1 MPKLEVANFM
11 PIAKTKVEAAPTDS
25 VHRTVHTLALWTL
38 RISMTCRDNA
48 PCNRPRHLL
57 PLPFLCFLLLIATPA
72 LPAEQL
78 IQGGPQRVQLVELY
92 TSEGCSSC
100 PPADRWMSELLGQET
115 LWSAFVPVAFH
126 VDYWN
131 DLGWPD
137 RFSSPW
143 YSRRQRDYARRGGL
157 RTVYTPGFVLNGRE
171 WRGFFRGQ
179 ELPRPAREQAGLLS
193 LHVDADRQLRIRYE
207 AAAPL
212 PDSLRLNLV
221 LLGFALSSEV
231 DAGENRGRTLKHNFA
246 VLAWQE
252 EDLHGQAGLYTGAAQ
267 LPHSPH
273 AAGRTALAAWLSHP
287 GHPAPI
293 QAAGGMLQQGSSPA
307 PSL

>member
-1 MPKLEVANFM
+1 MIEIALPPLAASNTMPASLLACTGNM
-11 PIAKTKVEAAPTDS
+11 PCS
-25 VHRTVHTLALWTL
+25 RL
-38 RISMTCRDNA
+38 RR
-48 PCNRPRHLL
+48 LL
-57 PLPFLCFLLLIATPA
+57 PLPLLCALLLIAAPA

-100 PPADRWMSELLGQET
+100 PPADRWLSSLLEQET
-115 LWSAFVPVAFH
+115 LWSVFVPAAFH

-131 DLGWPD
+131 DIGWPD

-179 ELPRPAREQAGLLS
+179 DLPMPAREQAGLLS
-193 LHVDADRQLRIRYE
+193 LRIGAERRLHIRYQ

-212 PDSLRLNLV
+212 PDSLRLHLA
-221 LLGFALSSEV
+221 LLGFDLSTEV
-231 DAGENRGRTLKHNFA
+231 TAGENRGRTLKHDFA
-246 VLAWQE
+246 VLAWRQA
-252 EDLHGQAGLYTGAAQ
+252 DLHGQAGLYTGAAQ

-273 AAGRTALAAWLSHP
+273 AAGRTALAAWVSRP

-293 QAAGGMLQQGSSPA
+293 QAAGGMLQ
-307 PSL
+307 